1 MEDKKSLELMEKNA
15 QRLKEYTQGRMSS
28 SSLIIKYFKRIAKYI
43 SLGNWSYAAY
53 AFKRAFRV
61 AVTKKDDSKDIVAES
76 SLEIPISEKLV
87 IYTVLF
93 GNYDDLKEPLYV
105 TPNCDYYILTN
116 QEVKTDSV
124 WKKFPIEKLEEKTR
138 GFSNLEKARYFKLHP
153 HLLFPEYKYSMFID
167 ANLQMV
173 TDMRPVFKQLENNF
187 IAIHNQ
193 PGRDCVYQEATE
205 IIVIGKAD
213 KAPVI
218 EQMKA
223 YKKEGFP
230 KHYGLFRTCV
240 VVREHNNEQCIKLME
255 LWWKEI
261 NAFTKRDQLS
271 FTYALWKMGLTKN
284 AVSNLGYD
292 PRTNPRF
299 IESVHTSH
307 KLQ

>member
-1 MEDKKSLELMEKNA
+1 MEDKKSIELMEKNA
-15 QRLKEYTQGRMSS
+15 QRLKKYEQGRMSS
-28 SSLIIKYFKRIAKYI
+28 SSLIINYFKRIAKYI
-43 SLGNWSYAAY
+43 SLGNWSYATY

-61 AVTKKDDSKDIVAES
+61 AVTKKDDNKDRVAES
-76 SLEIPISEKLV
+76 KLDIPVTERLV

-116 QEVKTDSV
+116 QEVKQDSV
-124 WKKFPIEKLEEKTR
+124 WKKYPIEKFEEQTK
-138 GFSNLEKARYFKLHP
+138 GFTNLEKARYFKLHP

-173 TDMRPVFKQLENNF
+173 TDMRPVFAQLEDNF

-213 KAPVI
+213 KAPVV

-230 KHYGLFRTCV
+230 QHYGLFRTCV
-240 VVREHNNEQCIKLME
+240 VVREHNNEQCIKLMK

-261 NAFTKRDQLS
+261 NRYTKRDQLS
-271 FTYALWKMGLTKN
+271 FTYALWKMQLTKD

-299 IESVHTSH
+299 IESVHTE
-307 KLQ
+307 KN

>member
-15 QRLKEYTQGRMSS
+15 QRLKEYEQGRMSN
-28 SSLIIKYFKRIAKYI
+28 SSLIINYFKRIAKYI

-61 AVTKKDDSKDIVAES
+61 AVTKKDDSKDRVAES
-76 SLEIPISEKLV
+76 SLEIPESEKLV

-93 GNYDDLKEPLYV
+93 GNYDDLREPLYI

-124 WKKFPIEKLEEKTR
+124 WKKYPIEKFQEQTK
-138 GFSNLEKARYFKLHP
+138 GFSNLEKARFFKLHP
-153 HLLFPEYKYSMFID
+153 QLLFPEYKYSMFID

-173 TDMRPVFKQLENNF
+173 TDMRPVFKQLESNF

-213 KAPVI
+213 KAPVL

-230 KHYGLFRTCV
+230 EHYGLFRTCV

-261 NAFTKRDQLS
+261 NRYTKRDQLS
-271 FTYALWKMGLTKN
+271 FTYALWKMGFDN
-284 AVSNLGYD
+284 SSVSNLGYD

-299 IESVHTSH
+299 VESMHV
-307 KLQ
+307 K